1 MRGTA
6 NIGAPCPS
14 SPHPLA
20 PSPRSGEGENSRFPR
35 RLFHDLASPL
45 STPWRGAGGEDSE
58 GRTPQS
64 GLAPVRRYLPAL
76 CFLLLAATPA
86 LAQPPQVTVALPRT
100 APTVGDPVQ
109 ATITL
114 RVPMAN
120 LAADPR
126 FPAWGKTW
134 GEVEIAAKSAP
145 VKVSEQGGIAVWEQ
159 RLTLAAFRPGSV
171 PLPGIAIAV
180 PLKTGTVQAPTPAGL
195 ALTVRSVI
203 PPNEKDTTPRPAAQ
217 PRPLPLG
224 SRFWWTLAGL
234 AAACLAAAAILWR
247 RRRKA
252 KSGSRTV
259 PALPPLAELAAELD
273 RLRAEPSMLALHT
286 ALSFALRRYLGRRL
300 PFPAVESTTSDIQR
314 QLLSRRMPGPLTRQ
328 TVELLRICD
337 LVKFARQ
344 EVGETQGRE
353 RAEAARR
360 LGEEWE
366 SHLAPKEPEA
376 LEATG

>member
-1 MRGTA
+1 MRGMAYLAADSRRVRCAHQKRWTVRTA
-6 NIGAPCPS
+6 HPTAALLIGI
-14 SPHPLA
+14 
-20 PSPRSGEGENSRFPR
+20 F
-35 RLFHDLASPL
+35 
-45 STPWRGAGGEDSE
+45 
-58 GRTPQS
+58 
-64 GLAPVRRYLPAL
+64 
-76 CFLLLAATPA
+76 LAATPL
-86 LAQPPQVTVALPRT
+86 LAQPFPVTVTLDPKD
-100 APTVGDPVQ
+100 PTVGDPVR

-114 RVPMAN
+114 RVPTAN

-134 GEVEIAAKSAP
+134 GEVEIAGKTLP
-145 VKVSEQGGIAVWEQ
+145 GKISEQGGIAVWEQ
-159 RLTLAAFRPGSV
+159 RLTLAAFRTGSV

-217 PRPLPLG
+217 PRSLPLG
-224 SRFWWTLAGL
+224 ERFWWTVAGL

-247 RRRKA
+247 RRRLA
-252 KSGSRTV
+252 QGGSRMV
-259 PALPPLAELAAELD
+259 PALPPLAELTAELD

-314 QLLSRRMPGPLTRQ
+314 QLLSRRMPGPLVRQ
-328 TVELLRICD
+328 TVELLRTCD

-366 SHLAPKEPEA
+366 SHLAPAAAESPEA

>member
-1 MRGTA
+1 MR
-6 NIGAPCPS
+6 
-14 SPHPLA
+14 
-20 PSPRSGEGENSRFPR
+20 R
-35 RLFHDLASPL
+35 
-45 STPWRGAGGEDSE
+45 
-58 GRTPQS
+58 
-64 GLAPVRRYLPAL
+64 
-76 CFLLLAATPA
+76 FLLIWGFLVTAPL
-86 LAQPPQVTVALPRT
+86 LAQPFPVTVTLSPKD
-100 APTVGDPVQ
+100 PTVGDPVR

-114 RVPMAN
+114 QVPTAN
-120 LAADPR
+120 LAAEPR

-134 GEVEIAAKSAP
+134 GEVEIAGKTPP

-159 RLTLAAFRPGSV
+159 RLTLAAFRTGSV

-180 PLKTGTVQAPTPAGL
+180 PLKTGTVQAPTPQGL

-217 PRPLPLG
+217 PRSLPLG
-224 SRFWWTLAGL
+224 ERFWWTVAGL

-247 RRRKA
+247 RRRT
-252 KSGSRTV
+252 KSGARMV

-314 QLLSRRMPGPLTRQ
+314 QLLSRRMPGPLVRQ
-328 TVELLRICD
+328 TVELLRTCD

-344 EVGETQGRE
+344 EVAETQGRE

-366 SHLAPKEPEA
+366 AHLAPVETPEA
-376 LEATG
+376 LEAAG